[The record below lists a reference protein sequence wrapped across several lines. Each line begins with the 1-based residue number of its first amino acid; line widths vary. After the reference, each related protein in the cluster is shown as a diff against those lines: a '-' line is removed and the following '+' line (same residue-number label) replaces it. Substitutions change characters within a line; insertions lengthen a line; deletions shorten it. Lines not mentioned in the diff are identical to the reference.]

1 MVILYGY
8 LNRFFTEQNTRLES
22 ESNTDSKGK
31 LSSEGILTL
40 ILPSNDRTDLLVRC
54 TPCQRIYVGMD
65 GWMRHKKVNHPS
77 KANRTMF
84 HSCIILRLGTY

>member
-1 MVILYGY
+1 MIIIYDY
-8 LNRFFTEQNTRLES
+8 LHRFFTEQNTKLES

-77 KANRTMF
+77 EAYGTMYPI
-84 HSCIILRLGTY
+84 CIIS